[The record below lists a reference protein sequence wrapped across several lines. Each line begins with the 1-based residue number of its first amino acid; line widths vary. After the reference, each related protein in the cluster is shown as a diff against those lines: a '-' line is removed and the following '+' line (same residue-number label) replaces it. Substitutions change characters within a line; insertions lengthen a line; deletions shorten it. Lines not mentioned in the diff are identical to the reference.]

1 MKINFLVRFRNKAF
15 LATFIPI
22 VLTFVYQLLGLFGVT
37 PAISQDNAIQYIG
50 LVINL
55 LAALG
60 IVVDPTTKG
69 LSDSAK
75 ALTYTEPN

>member
-1 MKINFLVRFRNKAF
+1 MKINFLVRLKNKAF
-15 LATFIPI
+15 LVTFLATILGFI
-22 VLTFVYQLLGLFGVT
+22 YQVLGLFGVV
-37 PAISQDNAIQYIG
+37 PAISQDMATQLLG

-69 LSDSAK
+69 ASDSKK